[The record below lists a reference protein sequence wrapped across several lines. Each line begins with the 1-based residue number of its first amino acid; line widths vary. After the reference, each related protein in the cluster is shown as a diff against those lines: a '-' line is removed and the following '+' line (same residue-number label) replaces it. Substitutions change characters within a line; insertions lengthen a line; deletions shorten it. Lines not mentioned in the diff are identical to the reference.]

1 METFKRSVPCGLVTA
16 EFLGK
21 SVDLCGWVKKN
32 RDFGNLIFVDMRDR
46 SGVVQLVF
54 NPDINTKS
62 HDLARTLHSE
72 YVIYAQGIVVERA
85 ESLVND
91 EIATGSLEVQVS
103 HLSILSK
110 AKTLPFMLEDAEKV
124 DEELRMRY
132 RYLDLRREKMRDNI
146 MIRSIATFLMR
157 EYFFNNGFLEIETP
171 ILTKNTPEGAREF
184 VVPSRV
190 NKGSFYSLPQSPQ
203 LYKQL
208 LMASGFERYY
218 QIARCFRDED
228 TRADRQPEFTQVDME
243 FSFTTENEII
253 NSVENLLAHMWQ
265 ELTSQPLEI
274 PFPRMTYDKAFA
286 LYGCDKPDTR
296 FGLTI
301 SDCGSVFADT
311 EISFLKTILEKEG
324 KIGAIC
330 VDGKEFSRSD
340 LDGWVAKAQLLGAKG
355 LVWFRVGAEGKIDSP
370 VAKFLPADVL
380 ERFKKVFPAITQ
392 GSVVFMIAGEYEET
406 WELLGKLRLVVG
418 KELHL
423 SAEGQFNFLWVT
435 DFPLLEYDK
444 ENKCWGA
451 KHHPFTR
458 PQAGWETLEK
468 AAIKACAYDIVLNG
482 FEIGGGSMRIFES
495 ELQSKMFDLIG
506 LSREQAQNKF
516 GFLLEAQELGFPPH
530 GGLAIGLDRLI
541 MLLTGS
547 SSIREVIAFPKTARG
562 YDPLMDSPTKID
574 DTQLKEYGLNLV
586 EKKGK

>member
-21 SVDLCGWVKKN
+21 SVDLCGWVKKS
-32 RDFGNLIFVDMRDR
+32 RDLGNLIFVDMRDR

-54 NPDINTKS
+54 NPDINTEA
-62 HDLARTLHSE
+62 HDLARTLRSE
-72 YVIYAQGIVVERA
+72 FVISVQGTVIERSA
-85 ESLVND
+85 SLVND
-91 EIATGSLEVQVS
+91 EMATGAFEVQVS
-103 HLSILSK
+103 QLTILSK
-110 AKTLPFMLEDAEKV
+110 AKTLPFMLEDADNV

-146 MIRSIATFLMR
+146 VIRSIATFLMR
-157 EYFFNNGFLEIETP
+157 EYLFNNGFLEIETP

-190 NKGSFYSLPQSPQ
+190 YKGTFYSLPQSPQ

-208 LMASGFERYY
+208 LMASGFERYF

-243 FSFTTENEII
+243 FSFTDENEII
-253 NSVENLLAHMWQ
+253 ATVEHLLAHMWQ
-265 ELTSQPLEI
+265 GLTNQPLEI

-301 SDCGSVFADT
+301 GDCASVFADT
-311 EISFLKTILEKEG
+311 EVSFLKAVLEKGG
-324 KIGAIC
+324 KLGAIC

-340 LDGWVAKAQLLGAKG
+340 LDGWVAKAQDLGAKG
-355 LVWFRVGAEGKIDSP
+355 LLWFRVGVENKIDSP
-370 VAKFLPADVL
+370 VAKFLPTDSFA
-380 ERFKKVFPAITQ
+380 RFQKVFPALAQ
-392 GSVVFMIAGEYEET
+392 GSVVFLVAGDYEET
-406 WELLGKLRLVVG
+406 WELLGKLRLIVG
-418 KELHL
+418 KELGL
-423 SAEGQFNFLWVT
+423 IAEGQFNFLWVT

-444 ENKCWGA
+444 ENNCWNA

-458 PQAGWETLEK
+458 PQAGWESLEK
-468 AAIKACAYDIVLNG
+468 GAIKARAYDIVLNG
-482 FEIGGGSMRIFES
+482 FEIGGGSIRIFES

-506 LSREQAQNKF
+506 LSREQAQAKF

-574 DTQLKEYGLNLV
+574 DTQLREYGLKF
-586 EKKGK
+586 EKKGE